1 MKKVF
6 LAVCAALASVAVMAQ
21 TEDKPWSVGVYGGKV
36 EAANDW
42 GNKFMHV
49 TDGFYGAASFTF
61 SRYLNNHFDAELQAL
76 WGRYGTQGGDFFATD
91 GEYKA
96 GMGYVDLTGK
106 YKFIPSDRETL
117 LNPFAFIS
125 LGARAIYGLDDA
137 TDFITPGDDDKGVN
151 FVIGAGLGCDMRV
164 ADSWGIR
171 YFCKYGMPIGA
182 TADKND
188 TRECGKFNDQHLI
201 HNLGVYFNFA
211 FNTDKDKDGVENKL
225 DQCPNTPVGV
235 SVDEKGCPLDN
246 DGDKVPDYLDKCPN
260 TPAGVEVDSVGCPI
274 DTDKDGVA
282 DYLDKCADTPANVS
296 VDAEGCP
303 LDSDGDG
310 VADYLDKCPGSP
322 AGAKGYVDA
331 DGCPTDKDGDGVF
344 DFEDAC
350 DDVKGIKENKGCPE
364 IKAEVKKLF
373 EKALNGINFQTGT
386 AKIMKSSNSIL
397 NQVADVMKENPTW
410 KLTINGHT
418 DNVGDAT
425 KNQKLSEDRA
435 ASVMKYLT
443 DKGVEANRMTSAGY
457 GDTKPVADNK
467 TSAGRAKNRRVEFVV
482 VFEKMVKAGSEE
494 GKVPVLDAA
503 EESLLTE

>member
-61 SRYLNNHFDAELQAL
+61 SRYLNNHFDAELHAL

-106 YKFIPSDRETL
+106 FKFIPSDRETL
-117 LNPFAFIS
+117 LNPFAFVS

-137 TDFITPGDDDKGVN
+137 TDFITPSEDEKGVN

-164 ADSWGIR
+164 SDVWGIR
-171 YFCKYGMPIGA
+171 YFCKYGFPIGP

-211 FNTDKDKDGVENKL
+211 FNTDKDKDGVPNKL
-225 DQCPNTPVGV
+225 DQCPETPAGV
-235 SVDEKGCPLDN
+235 AVDDKGCPLDN
-246 DGDKVPDYLDKCPN
+246 DGDKVPDYLDQCAN

-274 DTDKDGVA
+274 DTDKDGNTMTLIDIIDDGV
-282 DYLDKCADTPANVS
+282 DIHEQVDLKIRSKQLYSFLGKCLDKR
-296 VDAEGCP
+296 E
-303 LDSDGDG
+303 L
-310 VADYLDKCPGSP
+310 
-322 AGAKGYVDA
+322 
-331 DGCPTDKDGDGVF
+331 
-344 DFEDAC
+344 
-350 DDVKGIKENKGCPE
+350 E
-364 IKAEVKKLF
+364 IIVYRYGLYSGFPHTQNETAKKLGISRSYVSRI
-373 EKALNGINFQTGT
+373 EKKAL
-386 AKIMKSSNSIL
+386 
-397 NQVADVMKENPTW
+397 E
-410 KLTINGHT
+410 KLREMYET
-418 DNVGDAT
+418 
-425 KNQKLSEDRA
+425 
-435 ASVMKYLT
+435 
-443 DKGVEANRMTSAGY
+443 
-457 GDTKPVADNK
+457 
-467 TSAGRAKNRRVEFVV
+467 
-482 VFEKMVKAGSEE
+482 
-494 GKVPVLDAA
+494 
-503 EESLLTE
+503 